1 MSLGHDSSAAFLCIS
16 CIPPRRTIQVWVFL
30 VFQSG
35 QQMMHSRLVP
45 WIQSTEEFHFLPPHC
60 PHFASVM
67 VTRSSTIYVP
77 PLAAEEEF
85 LPRFVGREDPRHR
98 SRGRGSMDTSLSL

>member
-1 MSLGHDSSAAFLCIS
+1 MHQLH
-16 CIPPRRTIQVWVFL
+16 PTQVWGFL

-35 QQMMHSRLVP
+35 QKMVHSLLVP
-45 WIQSTEEFHFLPPHC
+45 WTQSTEEFHFLPPHC
-60 PHFASVM
+60 SHFASVT
-67 VTRSSTIYVP
+67 VTRNSTIYVP

-98 SRGRGSMDTSLSL
+98 SRGGGSMGTSLSL